1 MGRIPPIFHEN
12 LNFPAINFS
21 KIENFH
27 FAFSPCHFCF
37 PSFFVQAAVV
47 DFLFGLPKMVIDE
60 VQVIDTAELECVQLK
75 LHICTVSKP
84 ARKKRKCVS
93 RTTTGGMSAVQGII
107 TRSSPEGGGSGP
119 PRHGFLCS
127 VNVFLVFGC
136 FFFFWE
142 TP

>member
-75 LHICTVSKP
+75 LHICTVFKAGPQKKKVCQQNHNRWCERSAGYHHEVQP
-84 ARKKRKCVS
+84 RGGVWAAQARIS
-93 RTTTGGMSAVQGII
+93 VQ
-107 TRSSPEGGGSGP
+107 R
-119 PRHGFLCS
+119 
-127 VNVFLVFGC
+127 
-136 FFFFWE
+136 
-142 TP
+142 